1 MLNLYPL
8 NPERRALSFRESV
21 SHKMY
26 DYFKGTLAS
35 LKPDAAVIDCGG
47 IGYKLTV
54 SASTHAKLSPLLGR
68 EATLFAHLAV
78 REDAMELYGFFDET
92 ERSLFIHLLSVSGVG
107 PKAAVSV
114 LSTLSADK
122 LAFCVASGDAKAIA
136 SSPGVGLKT
145 AQKIILELKDKLAK
159 EFSVR
164 RAAARR
170 TPRRRSERR
179 LRCGQRAA
187 GARIFTRTGT
197 RRAQGPR
204 PGAASGN
211 PHPGSAQKALL
222 NFALL
227 KK

>member
-92 ERSLFIHLLSVSGVG
+92 ERSLFIHLLSVS
-107 PKAAVSV
+107 A
-114 LSTLSADK
+114 
-122 LAFCVASGDAKAIA
+122 
-136 SSPGVGLKT
+136 
-145 AQKIILELKDKLAK
+145 
-159 EFSVR
+159 
-164 RAAARR
+164 
-170 TPRRRSERR
+170 
-179 LRCGQRAA
+179 
-187 GARIFTRTGT
+187 
-197 RRAQGPR
+197 
-204 PGAASGN
+204 
-211 PHPGSAQKALL
+211 
-222 NFALL
+222 
-227 KK
+227 

>member
-54 SASTHAKLSPLLGR
+54 SASTHVKLSPLLGR

-114 LSTLSADK
+114 LSTLPADK

-159 EFSVR
+159 EFPS
-164 RAAARR
+164 AE
-170 TPRRRSERR
+170 P
-179 LRCGQRAA
+179 LPDGLPA
-187 GARIFTRTGT
+187 GEANDASDAVNALLVLGYS
-197 RRAQGPR
+197 RAQAL
-204 PGAASGN
+204 GALKGLD
-211 PHPGSAQKALL
+211 PALPL
-222 NFALL
+222 EIRIREAL
-227 KK
+227 KKLY